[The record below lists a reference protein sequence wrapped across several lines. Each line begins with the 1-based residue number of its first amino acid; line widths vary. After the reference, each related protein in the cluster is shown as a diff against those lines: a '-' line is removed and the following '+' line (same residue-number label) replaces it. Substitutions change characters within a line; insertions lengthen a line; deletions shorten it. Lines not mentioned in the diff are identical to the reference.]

1 MYNRRVLAGEF
12 AVVNKHLL
20 RDLTTRGLWTASVR
34 NQIIADQGSVQR
46 VDIPQDLKDL
56 YKTVWEIK
64 QKVVIDMAADRG
76 AFICQSQSMNVHM
89 ADPTQVRVCV
99 FSA

>member
-20 RDLTTRGLWTASVR
+20 RDLTQRGLWTAGVR

-46 VDIPQDLKDL
+46 VDIPQDLKVQLVL
-56 YKTVWEIK
+56 YV
-64 QKVVIDMAADRG
+64 
-76 AFICQSQSMNVHM
+76 
-89 ADPTQVRVCV
+89 
-99 FSA
+99 

>member
-46 VDIPQDLKDL
+46 VDIPQDLK
-56 YKTVWEIK
+56 VGSAS
-64 QKVVIDMAADRG
+64 AA
-76 AFICQSQSMNVHM
+76 
-89 ADPTQVRVCV
+89 RVLALAEYCCSSEEGSFWFQARLAVYGEEGLLGVLCV
-99 FSA
+99 G

>member
-1 MYNRRVLAGEF
+1 MPVCLLPSIYYSNMYNRRVLAGEF

-46 VDIPQDLKDL
+46 VDIPQDLK
-56 YKTVWEIK
+56 
-64 QKVVIDMAADRG
+64 
-76 AFICQSQSMNVHM
+76 
-89 ADPTQVRVCV
+89 VRMDVL
-99 FSA
+99 